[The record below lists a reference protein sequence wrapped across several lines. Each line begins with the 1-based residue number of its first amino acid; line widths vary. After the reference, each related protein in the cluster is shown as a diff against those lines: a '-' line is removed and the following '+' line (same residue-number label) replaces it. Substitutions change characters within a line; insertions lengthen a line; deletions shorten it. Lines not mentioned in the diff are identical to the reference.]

1 VNINIIITC
10 SFTISCPS
18 RAHYIHCC
26 CFAKHP
32 EIGTASIGY
41 AGGANNLHFAK
52 CISLQCVWLNLI
64 THFPEGIEDGERGR

>member
-1 VNINIIITC
+1 MFVYNLLSIEGTLHTLLLLC
-10 SFTISCPS
+10 QAS
-18 RAHYIHCC
+18 
-26 CFAKHP
+26 P